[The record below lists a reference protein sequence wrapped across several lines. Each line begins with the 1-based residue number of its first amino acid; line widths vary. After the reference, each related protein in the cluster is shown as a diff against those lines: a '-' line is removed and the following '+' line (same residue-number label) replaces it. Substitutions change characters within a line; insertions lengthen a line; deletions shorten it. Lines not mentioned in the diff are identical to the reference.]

1 MFFMIGGFFWG
12 GKLLVNVFG
21 GFYNDYVGYVFWDMD
36 MWIMLLIMMF
46 YLDMVRIMIGFRFCV
61 FLVVKVRVKV
71 SGYEGV

>member
-1 MFFMIGGFFWG
+1 
-12 GKLLVNVFG
+12 
-21 GFYNDYVGYVFWDMD
+21 